1 MVVAAAGLV
10 LVAAALWIGGRAGS
24 VRPTPLRRSRC
35 DRHGLEHAT
44 SLLRRAG
51 DVHIQVQRVSYGA
64 PAGTVH
70 AEIRGVGFDGYYTR
84 DSNLLLRVGR

>member
-10 LVAAALWIGGRAGS
+10 LVACALWIGGQAGS
-24 VRPTPLRRSRC
+24 VRPTPYAAPDVIGMRL
-35 DRHGLEHAT
+35 DHAT

-51 DVHIQVQRVSYGA
+51 DVHIHVQRVDWA
-64 PAGTVH
+64 PAGTV

-84 DSNLLLRVGR
+84 DSDLVLRVGR